1 MKNIKDYIGKKYAIV
16 CITEKESFEINQ
28 LIKGNG
34 GRNLHH
40 QWNKEK
46 DGYIKNY
53 GGLEYG
59 LDVPYNSFCYKGYYE
74 NDGYTILE
82 AKDFL
87 EDNNNSLSIN
97 DLKEGKIYY
106 VESKKSNSKFIA
118 KFNGKDEHCHAIR
131 YNVNEDFSSG
141 YILFMDDNL
150 DKYPV
155 LRLANEEE
163 IHWFNVCFE
172 KNKYISKEEA
182 LKTFNAVPK
191 YIECIK
197 DLDSFT
203 IKGRIFKTGGDF
215 RWSIQEFGSK
225 NLDWDSWC
233 FKWNDSNT
241 KEYFQPSTEAAY
253 LSQFNKQE
261 ENDFNVGDWVVC
273 IALNKISDD
282 SSNYAKRV
290 LKLDK
295 CYKVSETLKSYS
307 STKSQVIRVEKT
319 DYLHLSSNF
328 RHAKLEE
335 ISTEQLS
342 DEEILQLARKHYP
355 PSSVVYPIYG
365 DKKQNRKIIGS
376 YYKIG
381 YANSNNSKTII
392 TDYKD
397 DDGKFEDIAIWSNK
411 NGWAK
416 IVSKPSVAELI
427 KPHQEAI
434 TNSWNTINSNFNQEC
449 IIYDGGNGVFQWE
462 IDTINYGQLESDT
475 IIIKNRN
482 KSVDLQITKRPKI
495 QFQQENLIKL

>member
-1 MKNIKDYIGKKYAIV
+1 MLKLEELEKGKVYIAEFSKIKD
-16 CITEKESFEINQ
+16 F
-28 LIKGNG
+28 
-34 GRNLHH
+34 
-40 QWNKEK
+40 
-46 DGYIKNY
+46 
-53 GGLEYG
+53 
-59 LDVPYNSFCYKGYYE
+59 
-74 NDGYTILE
+74 
-82 AKDFL
+82 
-87 EDNNNSLSIN
+87 NSLFRF
-97 DLKEGKIYY
+97 DKID
-106 VESKKSNSKFIA
+106 KKSDNQPALFGRLYLYRNEFNPINNGSWATNSYDISFKLPT
-118 KFNGKDEHCHAIR
+118 K
-131 YNVNEDFSSG
+131 
-141 YILFMDDNL
+141 
-150 DKYPV
+150 
-155 LRLANEEE
+155 EE
-163 IHWFNVCFE
+163 IYWFECCE
-172 KNKYISKEEA
+172 KAQKFISKEEA
-182 LKTFNAVPK
+182 LKTFNTIPEYV
-191 YIECIK
+191 ECIK
-197 DLDSFT
+197 EYGKS
-203 IKGRIFKTGGDF
+203 KPGQIFSTKDEEISEKNHGLSWEEILIECNRLG
-215 RWSIQEFGSK
+215 SI
-225 NLDWDSWC
+225 
-233 FKWNDSNT
+233 
-241 KEYFQPSTEAAY
+241 FQPSTEAAY
-253 LSQFNKQE
+253 LAQFNKQE
-261 ENDFNVGDWVVC
+261 ENEFNVGDWVVC
-273 IALNKISDD
+273 IALNKIS
-282 SSNYAKRV
+282 RV

-335 ISTEQLS
+335 IPTEQLS
-342 DEEILQLARKHYP
+342 DEEILELAKKFYP